1 MTALQETARQIAQL
15 ESDMAKQR
23 SALREIRSRVDKALA
38 AEKEPDL
45 YEQIKERHGQPFADL
60 HPPDGYFFLMDGQV
74 PVFRRADP
82 GEWWLGV
89 DDTAFTGPHAA
100 GLFLIL
106 RPVKRVVFVEDPEG
120 NFTTLDHGPI
130 VNYGKAMDH
139 DMYTARPMI
148 RYRREDTP

>member
-1 MTALQETARQIAQL
+1 MSELKHINRNLSGLRTNLQSVERALENIQA
-15 ESDMAKQR
+15 
-23 SALREIRSRVDKALA
+23 RVDRALA
-38 AEKEPDL
+38 AGKGPDL
-45 YEQIKERHGQPFADL
+45 YEQIRERYGQPFADL